1 MKWNRL
7 ILFIITLPVILSAC
21 KFGKVKFGEVR
32 MMYGTN
38 EAGRIAYDIS
48 TFTGTESGEFEAET
62 GQLISFTYSVDLEKG
77 ALFIEWQDPQGE
89 VVWEKEFSE
98 SEHGEGE
105 FGTLSPG
112 IYRILVRGM
121 GAGGKFD
128 VSWQEK

>member
-1 MKWNRL
+1 MKRNRFVLFIL
-7 ILFIITLPVILSAC
+7 ILPVLLSAC
-21 KFGKVKFGEVR
+21 EFDKVKFGEVR

-89 VVWEKEFSE
+89 VVWEKELSE
-98 SEHGEGE
+98 SDHGGGE
-105 FGTLSPG
+105 FGALSPG
-112 IYRILVRGM
+112 VYRILVRGV

>member
-1 MKWNRL
+1 MKRNRL
-7 ILFIITLPVILSAC
+7 ILFIIMLPVLLSAC
-21 KFGKVKFGEVR
+21 EFDKLKLGEVR

-48 TFTGTESGEFEAET
+48 TFTGTESGELKAET

-77 ALFIEWQDPQGE
+77 ALFIEWQDPQGK
-89 VVWEKEFSE
+89 VVWEKELST
-98 SEHGEGE
+98 SDHGVGE
-105 FGTLSPG
+105 FDTLAPG
-112 IYRILVRGM
+112 VYRVLVRGV